1 VEELFSNSKRDFK
14 SLSAG
19 LGSLALG
26 LMSKSAFA
34 EKAFDDYPAEYS
46 LDLSKAPMYTI
57 SGITDWG
64 ASIMKVYGITTW
76 ILVFVFLAVAVP
88 CIYALFKF
96 RATGNETELPKQVT
110 GNHVLELLWTII
122 PVGLLLFIAVP
133 TWEVI
138 FQQDRDQR
146 AAAVAENVLKIDAVG
161 HQWWWEFKY
170 TQLGVT
176 TANELVLPADTPVL
190 FTIKSNDVIHS
201 FYIPRFGGKI
211 DAIPGKENYLSYTTP
226 KLVNKE
232 NAHGDIYQGHC
243 LELCGLS
250 HALMRFEVIVKSK
263 EGFDAFIASHN
274 TPPVVMT
281 EREKRGEE
289 LFAQCMA
296 CHTIEGTPSAGIKVA
311 KIGPNLSNFG
321 SRRFLGAQT
330 RKNNMVNLRAWI
342 KNSGK
347 IKPGSR
353 MLPFEHLSDQELDD
367 VAAYVQY
374 STAKEAK

>member
-1 VEELFSNSKRDFK
+1 MFSNYKKDLR
-14 SLSAG
+14 SLSTG

-64 ASIMKVYGITTW
+64 ASILKVYGITTW
-76 ILVFVFLAVAVP
+76 ILVFVFLAVAIP
-88 CIYALFKF
+88 CVYALYKF
-96 RATGNETELPKQVT
+96 RATGEETELPKQVT
-110 GNHVLELLWTII
+110 GNHVLEILWTII

-146 AAAVAENVLKIDAVG
+146 AAAVAENVLKIDAIG

-170 TQLGVT
+170 TDLGVT
-176 TANELVLPADTPVL
+176 TANELVLPAETPVL
-190 FTIKSNDVIHS
+190 FTIKSKDVIHS

-211 DAIPGKENYLSYTTP
+211 DAIPGKENYLSFTTP

-232 NAHGDIYQGHC
+232 DARGDIYQGHC

-250 HALMRFEVIVKSK
+250 HALMRFEAIVKSK
-263 EGFDAFIASHN
+263 EGFDSFIASHN

-281 EREKRGEE
+281 KREKRGEE
-289 LFAQCMA
+289 VFAQCIA
-296 CHTIEGTPSAGIKVA
+296 CHTIEGTPSADLNVA

-321 SRRFLGAQT
+321 SRRFLGATT
-330 RKNNMVNLRAWI
+330 RRNTMENLKTWI
-342 KNSGK
+342 KNSSK

-353 MLPFEHLSDQELDD
+353 MMSFEHLSDQELDD
-367 VAAYVQY
+367 VAAYIQY
-374 STAKEAK
+374 STAKKAK